1 MLSRLFMSRQHSA
14 VALSVLWRILLTNSM
29 HAVFKKDTCL
39 IRHHM
44 YFKCLQHFSFLIFVI
59 FEVTAC
65 HASEYILSAT
75 NLKFKNTFLFQQLRS
90 SFSKAFS
97 RKKNK
102 SGSMSDCELDMG
114 NSRPNFSAPNSPLLQ
129 IHMPN
134 GQGLIKGS
142 HSSSA

>member
-1 MLSRLFMSRQHSA
+1 MFNE
-14 VALSVLWRILLTNSM
+14 I
-29 HAVFKKDTCL
+29 
-39 IRHHM
+39 
-44 YFKCLQHFSFLIFVI
+44 CLQHFSFLIFVI

-142 HSSSA
+142 HSSSAWVEYSLSNGIWTLRVQWPLNDCHV